1 MYKKLF
7 KAFTV
12 NNFKMEYEDYFH
24 PGQDNAY
31 NNKNLMME
39 IKRMDKGYNKLRRLV
54 KTPNGKKKISVEV
67 YSSGD
72 TGSNIRDAITGQFY
86 SSKVGSAEE
95 DGFFKVCIATGEILN
110 QRRLFFFS
118 SPSDYE
124 RVFLTTLQEEI
135 KIAWSKKQGQ

>member
-1 MYKKLF
+1 
-7 KAFTV
+7 
-12 NNFKMEYEDYFH
+12 MEYEDYFH

-54 KTPNGKKKISVEV
+54 KTSNGKKKISVEI

-72 TGSNIRDAITGQFY
+72 TGSNIRDAITGQYF
-86 SSKVGSAEE
+86 SCKVGSEEE
-95 DGFFKVCIATGEILN
+95 DGFFKVCIATGEVQN

-124 RVFLTTLQEEI
+124 RIFLITLQEET
-135 KIAWSKKQGQ
+135 KINWNKKQKFKQLENN

>member
-7 KAFTV
+7 KAFTI

-39 IKRMDKGYNKLRRLV
+39 IKRMDKGYNKLRRV
-54 KTPNGKKKISVEV
+54 IKTPNGKKKISVEV

-86 SSKVGSAEE
+86 SSKVGSADE
-95 DGFFKVCIATGEILN
+95 DRFFKVCIATGEILN

-124 RVFLTTLQEEI
+124 RIFLTNLKEEI
-135 KIAWSKKQGQ
+135 KIAWNKKN